1 MFAALDQKQDIFKVR
16 VSLTSLIGMVLDPLL
31 LVGSLAAVMLYYRI
45 PFSAPYLILSAI
57 VFLLTFP
64 GKSQLNASLGEM
76 YRDLILGWVLLFAV
90 LLFFG
95 SVSGSLGFF
104 PRRLLLAWFA
114 AAPAT
119 LLAGHHLMR
128 ALLPRVLA
136 LHGNQRTA
144 VIVGAND
151 LGLKLAKQLRSSSY
165 LGIQLIGFFDDRQEA
180 RLGNVGDN
188 LLLGSMKTLSQ
199 FVKDRGV
206 DQIYLALPMA
216 SQPRIL
222 QLLDDLRDTTTSIY
236 FVPDIFV
243 TDLIQARVDDVNGMP
258 VVAVCETPFTG
269 VNGLMKRASD
279 IVLAAM
285 ILLLISPLML
295 LVAAGVKLSSPGPVI
310 FKQRRYGLDGKQ
322 ITVYKFRSMKVCE
335 DGPTVPQAQRNDPRI
350 TPFGAFI
357 RKTSIDELPQF
368 FNVLQ
373 GRMSIVGPRPHAVA
387 HNEMYR
393 KLIKGY
399 MVRHKV
405 KPGITGWAQVNGFR
419 GETETLHKM
428 KARIDYDLA
437 YLRNWSLR
445 LDLLIILKTAMMVLR
460 DRKAY

>member
-368 FNVLQ
+368 FNVFQ